1 MQVIKMNEIIIYT
14 NETCPYCKQI
24 KEELTKNKIKFK
36 NVLTNDEKDNWQAIV
51 NLTGMP
57 TVPTLIFNGDYL
69 VPGRDFPDATSLVG
83 LIKNYKESNFTIK
96 EITLEK
102 LKTLNYNIGIAFN
115 RTNQILTK
123 IEDKLKLIE
132 THKVNTNNDR

>member
-1 MQVIKMNEIIIYT
+1 MNKIIIYT

-24 KEELTKNKIKFK
+24 KEELTKNNIEFK
-36 NVLTNDEKDNWQAIV
+36 NVLTSDEKDNWQAIV

-57 TVPTLIFNGDYL
+57 TVPTLNFNGNYL
-69 VPGRDFPDATSLVG
+69 VPGRDFGNTDS
-83 LIKNYKESNFTIK
+83 LIKLIQNYKESNFTIQ

-102 LKTLNYNIGIAFN
+102 LKTLHYNISTAFN

-123 IEDKLKLIE
+123 IENKLKTE
-132 THKVNTNNDR
+132 K

>member
-1 MQVIKMNEIIIYT
+1 MNKIIIYT

-24 KEELTKNKIKFK
+24 KEELTKNNIEFK
-36 NVLTNDEKDNWQAIV
+36 NVLTSDEKDNWQAIV

-57 TVPTLIFNGDYL
+57 TVPTLNFNGNYL
-69 VPGRDFPDATSLVG
+69 VPGRDFGNTDS
-83 LIKNYKESNFTIK
+83 LIKLIQDYKESNFTTQ

-102 LKTLNYNIGIAFN
+102 LKTLNYNMSMAFN

-123 IEDKLKLIE
+123 IETKINTDE
-132 THKVNTNNDR
+132 HKSNN

>member
-1 MQVIKMNEIIIYT
+1 MNKIIIYT

-24 KEELTKNKIKFK
+24 KEELTKNNIEFK
-36 NVLTNDEKDNWQAIV
+36 NVLTSDEKDNWQAIV

-57 TVPTLIFNGDYL
+57 TVPTINFNGNYL
-69 VPGRDFPDATSLVG
+69 VPGRDFGNTDS
-83 LIKNYKESNFTIK
+83 LIKLIQNYKESNFTIQ

-102 LKTLNYNIGIAFN
+102 LKTLHYNISTAFN

-123 IEDKLKLIE
+123 IETKINTDE
-132 THKVNTNNDR
+132 HKSTN

>member
-1 MQVIKMNEIIIYT
+1 MNKIIIYT

-24 KEELTKNKIKFK
+24 KEELTKNNIEFK
-36 NVLTNDEKDNWQAIV
+36 NVLTSDEKDNWQAIV

-57 TVPTLIFNGDYL
+57 TVPTLNFNGNYL
-69 VPGRDFPDATSLVG
+69 VPGRDFGNTDS
-83 LIKNYKESNFTIK
+83 LIKLIQNYKESNFTIQ

-102 LKTLNYNIGIAFN
+102 LKTLHYNISTAFN

-123 IEDKLKLIE
+123 IETKINTDE
-132 THKVNTNNDR
+132 HKSAN

>member
-1 MQVIKMNEIIIYT
+1 MNKIIIYT

-24 KEELTKNKIKFK
+24 KEELTKNNIEFK
-36 NVLTNDEKDNWQAIV
+36 NVLTSDEKDNWQAIV

-57 TVPTLIFNGDYL
+57 TVPTLNFNGNYL
-69 VPGRDFPDATSLVG
+69 VPGRDFGNTDN
-83 LIKNYKESNFTIK
+83 LIKLIQNYKESNFTIQ

-102 LKTLNYNIGIAFN
+102 LKTLHYNISTAFN

-123 IEDKLKLIE
+123 IETKINTDE
-132 THKVNTNNDR
+132 HKSTN